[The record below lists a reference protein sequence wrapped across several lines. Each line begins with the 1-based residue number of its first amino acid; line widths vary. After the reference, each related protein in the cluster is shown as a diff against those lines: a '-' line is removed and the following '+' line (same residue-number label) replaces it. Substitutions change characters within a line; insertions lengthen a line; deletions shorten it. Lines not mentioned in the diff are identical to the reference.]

1 MVKLYYNVRRREDVR
16 LEEFR
21 EHWTYPH
28 APLGVSDARVLRYV
42 QFQRL
47 DYAPLE
53 DLGIYGSD
61 AGYDGIACA
70 WWQDEAVMEEYMA
83 DPALIKDQEDMQ
95 FFIDHDRSVGQLVDE
110 RAIVEPVGEAPIV
123 AVRFLK
129 RADGVTP
136 EQFRTAWDADADG
149 GPLGAA
155 ITQANARAFVQ
166 GYLQN
171 HARVADGGVDNLD
184 EKGSSGEQWDGF
196 ATVYCNSVATLKALA
211 RSDEGQRILFSEG
224 ADYADAE
231 RSRVTVFRRFGWKQ
245 DGELVR

>member
-1 MVKLYYNVRRREDVR
+1 MVKLYYCVRRREDVR
-16 LEEFR
+16 LGEFR

-28 APLGVSDARVLRYV
+28 APLGVRDERVLRYV

-47 DYAPLE
+47 DYSPLE
-53 DLGIYGSD
+53 DLGIYGLD

-70 WWQDEAVMEEYMA
+70 WWPDEAVMEAYMS

-110 RAIVEPVGEAPIV
+110 RAVVEPSGEAPIV

-129 RADGVTP
+129 RAADVTP
-136 EQFRTAWDADADG
+136 EQFRAAWDADADG
-149 GPLGAA
+149 GPLAA
-155 ITQANARAFVQ
+155 ALEEARAQAFVQ

-171 HARVADGGVDNLD
+171 HGRTADGGVDNLD

-196 ATVYCNSVATLKALA
+196 ATLYLNSVATLKTLV
-211 RSDEGQRILFSEG
+211 RSEAGKRILLSEG
-224 ADYADAE
+224 ADYVDGE
-231 RSRVTVFRRFGWKQ
+231 RSRVTVFRRHGWKH
-245 DGELVR
+245 DGSLIR